1 MKKILLLSLLP
12 LAGCGIDANL
22 GAVIGVAGTVGTVAT
37 IQRTPWDA
45 VYSLVTGRDCSMV
58 RLDRGE
64 TYCRPVEPPPE
75 PPAFCTR
82 SLAAVNCWQDPATV
96 PGHPQGLADGPA
108 GLTAEQ
114 EADRVRRWP

>member
-1 MKKILLLSLLP
+1 MKKILLLGVLA
-12 LAGCGIDANL
+12 LAGCGIADNL
-22 GAVIGVAGTVGTVAT
+22 GAFIGVAGTVGTVAT

-45 VYSLVTGRDCSMV
+45 VYSLLTGRDCSAV

-64 TYCRPVEPPPE
+64 TYCRPVEPPPAA
-75 PPAFCTR
+75 PAFCTR
-82 SLAAVNCWQDPATV
+82 SLGAVNCWQDPATV

-108 GLTAEQ
+108 GLTPEQ

>member
-1 MKKILLLSLLP
+1 MKKLLLLSLL

-22 GAVIGVAGTVGTVAT
+22 GAFIGVAGTVGTVTA

-64 TYCRPVEPPPE
+64 TYCRPVEPLPG

-82 SLAAVNCWQDPATV
+82 TLAAVNCWQDPATL
-96 PGHPQGLADGPA
+96 PGQPHGVADGPA